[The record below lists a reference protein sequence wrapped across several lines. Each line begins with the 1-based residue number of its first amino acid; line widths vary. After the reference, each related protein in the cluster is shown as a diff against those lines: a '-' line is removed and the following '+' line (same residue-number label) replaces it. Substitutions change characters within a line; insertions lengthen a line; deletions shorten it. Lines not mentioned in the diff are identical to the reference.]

1 MHHSSGHHKENCQS
15 HSSCQCH
22 QAKDHSSHTHQETSS
37 SCCLTSSEVS
47 SCCASEDSGK
57 KESTCCSS
65 DDEGDAS
72 CCASAEAND
81 IPAAQVTGKQSYSW
95 RVSGMDCAS
104 CARSIE
110 KAVSSVDGVVSAN
123 VVFSTEKLRVSANT
137 DVSDKIQAAVK
148 GIGFSLAS
156 LDKSAFKQGSNQ
168 TNSAQTISNQST
180 TSWFSRQSLSEYGPI
195 VGLAVLMLFSWGITQ
210 FNPVFGETAFIVT
223 TLVGL
228 VPIMK
233 KSWRMIRSGSPFA
246 IETLM
251 SVAAVGALF
260 IGATAEAAMV
270 LLLFMIGECLESFA
284 ANRARK
290 GVSALMALLPEEA
303 LIIKKGERQKIA
315 IADLRPGDE
324 IEVSPGERLPA
335 DAELLS
341 EMASFDES
349 ALTGESVPVERLRDE
364 KVPAGSLL
372 ADRVVRLKVVSQPGN
387 NAIDRILHLIEEA
400 EERRAPL
407 ERFLDKFSRIY
418 TPVIML
424 ISVLVILIPPLAFAQ
439 SWDTWIYRGLAL
451 LLIGCPCALVISTPA
466 AITSGLAAATRR
478 GALIKGGLAL
488 EQLGRIKTI
497 AFDKTGTLTE
507 GKPSVTDVVT
517 FNGSEINHSLAVA
530 ASVEMGSHHP
540 LAKAIVDYA
549 EQQGVALVHAD
560 NRKTLAGVGVEG
572 DFAGKKISIS
582 APSKLDR
589 ALDNR
594 IQQQVT
600 NLEEEGKTV
609 VVVLEEGELIAL
621 IALRDRLRDDARAA
635 LKDLAA
641 LGIHGVMLTG
651 DNARAAAAIAAELN
665 IDYRASLLPED
676 KVTAVIELNQ
686 QQATAMVGDGIN
698 DAPAMKASTIGIAMG
713 SGTDVA
719 LETADA
725 ALTHNRLQG
734 LAEMIRLSRA
744 TNANIRQNITI
755 ALGLKVVFLVTTLL
769 GITGLW
775 LAVLADSGATALVT
789 ANALRLLRNKPSN
802 KNN

>member
-1 MHHSSGHHKENCQS
+1 MHHSSGQHKENCQS

-22 QAKDHSSHTHQETSS
+22 QSKDHSSHSHLEASG
-37 SCCLTSSEVS
+37 SCCSTSREVS
-47 SCCASEDSGK
+47 SCCASDNSGK
-57 KESTCCSS
+57 KASSCCSS
-65 DDEGDAS
+65 DDEDDAS
-72 CCASAEAND
+72 LAHEL
-81 IPAAQVTGKQSYSW
+81 GKQTYRW

-110 KAVSSVDGVVSAN
+110 KAVASLDGIVSTN
-123 VVFSTEKLRVSANT
+123 VVFSTEKLSVEANA
-137 DVSDKIQAAVK
+137 DVSDKVQDAVK
-148 GIGFSLAS
+148 GLGFRLIS
-156 LDKSAFKQGSNQ
+156 LDESASNPA
-168 TNSAQTISNQST
+168 NSQTILNQKT
-180 TSWFSRQSLSEYGPI
+180 TSWLSRQPFFEYGPI
-195 VGLAVLMLFSWGITQ
+195 VGLALLMLVSWGLAQ
-210 FNPVFGETAFIVT
+210 LNPVFGETAFIVT

-228 VPIMK
+228 VPIVK
-233 KSWRMIRSGSPFA
+233 KSWRMMRSGSPFA

-251 SVAAVGALF
+251 SVAAIGALF

-303 LIIKKGERQKIA
+303 LIIKNGVRQKIA

-349 ALTGESVPVERLRDE
+349 ALTGESVPIERLRDE

-387 NAIDRILHLIEEA
+387 SAIDRILQLIEEA

-424 ISVLVILIPPLAFAQ
+424 VSVLVILIPPLAFAQ
-439 SWDTWIYRGLAL
+439 PWDTWIYRGLAL

-488 EQLGRIKTI
+488 EQLGRVKTI

-582 APSKLDR
+582 APSKLER

-621 IALRDRLRDDARAA
+621 IALRDRLRDDAKAA

-665 IDYRASLLPED
+665 IDYRADLLPED
-676 KVTAVIELNQ
+676 KVTAVTKLNQ

-698 DAPAMKASTIGIAMG
+698 DAPAMKASSIGIAMG

-755 ALGLKVVFLVTTLL
+755 ALGLKAVFLVTTLL

-789 ANALRLLRNKPSN
+789 ANALRLLRNNPSN